1 MRNIQKSE
9 KIGMLVAVEISSV
22 LKSDFD
28 FIRKEQAGKFD
39 IYVYERNGNQIIVA
53 HSGAGQVMAAAAT
66 EILISL
72 YQVDFIINFGIVGAL
87 TEEIGLEQVC
97 VIENVVDYSFDTSE
111 VDHCEVGRHLEY
123 PSIYLKTDE
132 ALLKKALKIIPGLKK
147 VNCASGMKFVSTSE
161 EKAQINKQFH
171 CEIIEMEAAGI
182 LLTADMHDVGVLF
195 IKGIS
200 DTLHGGAEEYK
211 SIYEKSSDTCFQII
225 LNLLDQ
231 NLV

>member
-1 MRNIQKSE
+1 MKR
-9 KIGMLVAVEISSV
+9 IGLLVAVEIGSV
-22 LKSDFD
+22 LKSDFA

-72 YQVDFIINFGIVGAL
+72 YHVDFIINFGIVGAL
-87 TEEIGLEQVC
+87 TGTIGLEQVC
-97 VIENVVDYSFDTSE
+97 VIENVVDYLFDTSE

-132 ALLKKALKIIPGLKK
+132 KLLEKALEIIPGLKK
-147 VNCASGMKFVSTSE
+147 VNCASGTKFVSTSE
-161 EKAQINKQFH
+161 EKTQINKQF
-171 CEIIEMEAAGI
+171 CCDIVEMEAAGI
-182 LLTADMHDVGVLF
+182 LLTANMHDVPVLF
-195 IKGIS
+195 VKGIS
-200 DTLHGGAEEYK
+200 DTLHGGAEEFH
-211 SIYEKSSDTCFQII
+211 SMYETSSDACFRII

-231 NLV
+231 NLG